1 MVKYNVILSKKV
13 AAGNTEYIT
22 FTFSVPGRRF
32 KVTKVCVGFD
42 DAAVFNVTAKLL
54 ASIKDLV
61 PDVGEFVATG
71 SPRPL
76 CVDTDFELA
85 PQQTVSLRVT
95 NSDTADHYVV
105 LILSGELE

>member
-1 MVKYNVILSKKV
+1 MVKYNVILNKKV
-13 AAGNTEYIT
+13 SASATDYLT
-22 FTFSVPGRRF
+22 YTFSVPGRRF

-54 ASIKDLV
+54 ASMRELV

-76 CVDTDFELA
+76 CLETEFELA
-85 PQQTVSLRVT
+85 PQQTISLRIT
-95 NSDTADHYVV
+95 NSDSSDHYAV
-105 LILSGELE
+105 LVLSGELD

>member
-1 MVKYNVILSKKV
+1 MVKYNVELNQKV
-13 AAGNTEYIT
+13 SAGATDYLT
-22 FTFSVPGRRF
+22 YTFSVPGRKF

-42 DAAVFNVTAKLL
+42 DAAVFNITAKLL
-54 ASIKDLV
+54 ASVKSLV

-76 CVDTDFELA
+76 CLDTEFELA